1 MKKNSGYLVYTL
13 IHWTPL
19 LSSVDEATAD
29 EADGYHRRADIDDR
43 HHQRQ

>member
-19 LSSVDEATAD
+19 LSSVDEA
-29 EADGYHRRADIDDR
+29 DGYHRRADIDDR